1 MEAGGG
7 RRWRDR
13 EAAVGGLLLLLG
25 VLVLAMAGGG
35 RLIAVGLAAFL
46 PCGGLSAAVSAPRGR
61 TPRGAGRYTLAV
73 LLILAGLVLLG
84 RRLVGVVW
92 QTSEDSRA
100 DPKRGGLR

>member
-46 PCGGLSAAVSAPRGR
+46 TFAGLCEAVIGLGGR

-100 DPKRGGLR
+100 DPKRGGMR